1 MHGQRPATF
10 NELEALGDRLS
21 RQIKSVRIKAARGV
35 SVYTD
40 LLGTPSTFAE
50 SAGKV
55 AKVNSDED
63 SIEFGYV
70 SHSEL
75 TDVGAH
81 DHPIEVIGTPTYD
94 DFQDWL
100 NIIQSAGRICGGEIT
115 ENAAHNGTIDVAA
128 GTGFIKTT
136 DSATG
141 VTKSFDWDAD
151 TGIALT
157 DNMINYIY
165 MDYNGGAPVIGVTT
179 DRTTLDGRTEFI
191 LGKVYREGTTLHIL
205 SFGIRLTELAYNEH
219 ERLISVRGFE
229 RASGGEISETGQR
242 YLTSGAGVFYFGLN
256 RITTS
261 AQDTSGADRFTYW
274 YRDGGG
280 GWTKVTGQQ
289 QIDNTHYDDGSGALA
304 TLTANRYGVHWVYI
318 HFDSDINV
326 VYGKGNYKLAEAEN
340 AVLPDTVP
348 ELVSDF
354 GVLAA
359 KIVVQKSGANLL
371 TVKSAYKELFP
382 TTFPPKLGDLTDVNA
397 ETPNDNDVLSWD
409 AGTSRWIA
417 VTGGVSGFI
426 GLSDT
431 PASYAGSAGYFLRV
445 NATSAGYFLRVNATP
460 DAIEFRSPAQV
471 LSDLS
476 GQAGAAFSW
485 NDKNLEDVPN
495 LSNKTT
501 AAWSK
506 TIGSGG
512 DYTTWAAMI
521 ADMPDLIAHAVTVT
535 IKKGTTLTETCELK
549 NKNGLTSGASITIQA
564 EEYFPQSGELPTAS
578 SATAT
583 TLVDSSQSW
592 AVDRFID
599 CWVLIVDGT
608 GTDNGF
614 VKITDSDATSIT
626 VASWPGTQ
634 PDNTSRYLIVGALVD
649 NSASG
654 DCFQIENNT
663 ASIVFSG
670 IGVNDGNNFG
680 FLTSSNNAVE
690 FDYCGAYDC
699 DYSGFHSS
707 YNHVMIIVYC
717 GNVKCNTAD
726 SNWFGGITFSG
737 GLYGEIKY
745 CGISDNNKEGILI
758 MWNASCYVAAN
769 FGDGNGAWGTYA
781 KWGGHG
787 RIINPQ
793 CSGLSGNHSDSGTAG
808 SNSADQ
814 AVVY

>member
-70 SHSEL
+70 SHTEL

-100 NIIQSAGRICGGEIT
+100 NIIQSAGRISGGEIT

-128 GTGFIKTT
+128 GTGFIKTS
-136 DSATG
+136 DSPTG
-141 VTKSFDWDAD
+141 TTKSFDWDAD

-157 DNMINYIY
+157 DNQINYVY
-165 MDYNGGAPVIGVTT
+165 MDYNSGAPVIGVTT

-205 SFGIRLTELAYNEH
+205 SYGIRLTELAYNEH

-256 RITTS
+256 KIEAS

-326 VYGKGNYKLAEAEN
+326 VYGQGNYKLAEAEN

-397 ETPNDNDVLSWD
+397 EMPNDNDVLSWD

-431 PASYAGSAGYFLRV
+431 PANYAGSAGYFLRV
-445 NATSAGYFLRVNATP
+445 NATPNAV
-460 DAIEFRSPAQV
+460 EFRSPAEV

-476 GQAGAAFSW
+476 GQAGAAFSL
-485 NDKNLEDVPN
+485 NSQKITSLADPENAQDGATKLYVDTISPIVLLTNQSS
-495 LSNKTT
+495 LSQI
-501 AAWSK
+501 S
-506 TIGSGG
+506 IRIDMSGS
-512 DYTTWAAMI
+512 Y
-521 ADMPDLIAHAVTVT
+521 
-535 IKKGTTLTETCELK
+535 ET
-549 NKNGLTSGASITIQA
+549 
-564 EEYFPQSGELPTAS
+564 
-578 SATAT
+578 
-583 TLVDSSQSW
+583 
-592 AVDRFID
+592 FID
-599 CWVLIVDGT
+599 WGDGNFSKVSGT
-608 GTDNGF
+608 GTIYSHNYGATGF
-614 VKITDSDATSIT
+614 YTIRVYGRIGQITRFQVSDGQSTISGNIATFKPCNALTYLRLGSTSTYGDVADLPRGMSGYLRLSATSVSGDIADLPT
-626 VASWPGTQ
+626 GLTWDLYLSDTLVSAYTATSWPC
-634 PDNTSRYLIVGALVD
+634 NTS
-649 NSASG
+649 N
-654 DCFQIENNT
+654 
-663 ASIVFSG
+663 
-670 IGVNDGNNFG
+670 
-680 FLTSSNNAVE
+680 
-690 FDYCGAYDC
+690 
-699 DYSGFHSS
+699 
-707 YNHVMIIVYC
+707 
-717 GNVKCNTAD
+717 
-726 SNWFGGITFSG
+726 
-737 GLYGEIKY
+737 
-745 CGISDNNKEGILI
+745 
-758 MWNASCYVAAN
+758 
-769 FGDGNGAWGTYA
+769 
-781 KWGGHG
+781 G
-787 RIINPQ
+787 RIIDLDDL
-793 CSGLSGNHSDSGTAG
+793 GLTQGECDNILCHLDAKGITGGTLDLTGNSIPSATGLACKTNLEGKGWTVSVDS
-808 SNSADQ
+808 
-814 AVVY
+814 

>member
-1 MHGQRPATF
+1 
-10 NELEALGDRLS
+10 
-21 RQIKSVRIKAARGV
+21 
-35 SVYTD
+35 
-40 LLGTPSTFAE
+40 
-50 SAGKV
+50 
-55 AKVNSDED
+55 
-63 SIEFGYV
+63 
-70 SHSEL
+70 
-75 TDVGAH
+75 
-81 DHPIEVIGTPTYD
+81 
-94 DFQDWL
+94 
-100 NIIQSAGRICGGEIT
+100 
-115 ENAAHNGTIDVAA
+115 
-128 GTGFIKTT
+128 
-136 DSATG
+136 
-141 VTKSFDWDAD
+141 
-151 TGIALT
+151 
-157 DNMINYIY
+157 

-205 SFGIRLTELAYNEH
+205 SYGIRLTELAYNEH
-219 ERLISVRGFE
+219 ERLINVRGFE

-274 YRDGGG
+274 YRNGGG

-326 VYGKGNYKLAEAEN
+326 IYGQGNYKLAEAEN

-431 PASYAGSAGYFLRV
+431 PANYAG
-445 NATSAGYFLRVNATP
+445 SAGYFLRVNATP
-460 DAIEFRSPAQV
+460 DAIEFRSPTQV

-485 NDKNLEDVPN
+485 NDQNLEDVPN

-501 AAWSK
+501 GAWSK
-506 TIGSGG
+506 TIGSGS
-512 DYTTWAAMI
+512 DYTTWGAMI

-535 IKKGTTLTETCELK
+535 IKKGTTLTETCELM
-549 NKNGLTSGASITIQA
+549 NKNGLTSDASIAIKA
-564 EEYFPQSGELPTAS
+564 EEYFPQSGALPTAS

-583 TLVDSSQSW
+583 TLVDLSQSW

-608 GTDNGF
+608 GADNGF

-634 PDNTSRYLIVGALVD
+634 PDNTSRYLIVGALID
-649 NSASG
+649 GEGSRNWFDIGMNSV
-654 DCFQIENNT
+654 
-663 ASIVFSG
+663 SIKFYG
-670 IGVNDGNNFG
+670 IGM
-680 FLTSSNNAVE
+680 NNADPYGAFCYQNE
-690 FDYCGAYDC
+690 YLRFYYCGAYESDRTLFLLNGITSFYIDHC
-699 DYSGFHSS
+699 GVVKGNTDNSS
-707 YNHVMIIVYC
+707 SV
-717 GNVKCNTAD
+717 
-726 SNWFGGITFSG
+726 GGIWVIGGSSG
-737 GLYGEIKY
+737 VVRYS
-745 CGISDNNKEGILI
+745 GISDNKRQGILVDGMSYAMI
-758 MWNASCYVAAN
+758 TDN
-769 FGDGNGAWGTYA
+769 FGDGNGAWGTYVKSSGQA
-781 KWGGHG
+781 YITGTE
-787 RIINPQ
+787 
-793 CSGLSGNHSDSGTAG
+793 CSGSSGNHSDPGTAG
-808 SNSADQ
+808 NAHADQ
-814 AVVY
+814 AAAY

>member
-100 NIIQSAGRICGGEIT
+100 NIIQSAGRISGGEIT

-141 VTKSFDWDAD
+141 TSKSFDWDAD

-157 DNMINYIY
+157 DNRINYVY
-165 MDYNGGAPVIGVTT
+165 MDYNGGAPVVGVTT

-205 SFGIRLTELAYNEH
+205 SYGIRLTELAYNEH

-326 VYGKGNYKLAEAEN
+326 IYGQGNYKLAEAEN

-382 TTFPPKLGDLTDVNA
+382 TTFPPKLGDLVDVNA

-445 NATSAGYFLRVNATP
+445 NATP
-460 DAIEFRSPAQV
+460 DAIEFRSPAEV

-476 GQAGAAFSW
+476 GQAGAAFSLNSQKITSLADPENAQDGATKLYVDTISPIVLLTNQSVLTQVDIRINMSGSYETFIDW
-485 NDKNLEDVPN
+485 GDGDFSKVSGTGSTYSHNYGATGFYTIRVYGRIDQMTRFHISAGYGTISGNIATFRPCNALTYLRLGGTSISGDIVGLPSGMTGTLSLGGTSVSGDMANLPSGLYLDLYLND
-495 LSNKTT
+495 
-501 AAWSK
+501 
-506 TIGSGG
+506 
-512 DYTTWAAMI
+512 
-521 ADMPDLIAHAVTVT
+521 
-535 IKKGTTLTETCELK
+535 
-549 NKNGLTSGASITIQA
+549 TSV
-564 EEYFPQSGELPTAS
+564 
-578 SATAT
+578 SAYTAT
-583 TLVDSSQSW
+583 
-592 AVDRFID
+592 
-599 CWVLIVDGT
+599 
-608 GTDNGF
+608 
-614 VKITDSDATSIT
+614 
-626 VASWPGTQ
+626 SWPC
-634 PDNTSRYLIVGALVD
+634 NTR
-649 NSASG
+649 
-654 DCFQIENNT
+654 
-663 ASIVFSG
+663 
-670 IGVNDGNNFG
+670 
-680 FLTSSNNAVE
+680 NNAVINLANLGLTQGE
-690 FDYCGAYDC
+690 C
-699 DYSGFHSS
+699 DNILCHLDA
-707 YNHVMIIVYC
+707 
-717 GNVKCNTAD
+717 K
-726 SNWFGGITFSG
+726 GITG
-737 GLYGEIKY
+737 GTLNLTGNSIPSATGLACKT
-745 CGISDNNKEGILI
+745 NLEGKG
-758 MWNASCYVAAN
+758 WTVSV
-769 FGDGNGAWGTYA
+769 
-781 KWGGHG
+781 
-787 RIINPQ
+787 
-793 CSGLSGNHSDSGTAG
+793 DS
-808 SNSADQ
+808 
-814 AVVY
+814 

>member
-63 SIEFGYV
+63 SIEFGYI
-70 SHSEL
+70 SHTEL

-100 NIIQSAGRICGGEIT
+100 NIIQSAGRISGGEIT

-128 GTGFIKTT
+128 GTGFIKTS
-136 DSATG
+136 DSPTG
-141 VTKSFDWDAD
+141 LTKSFDWDAD

-157 DNMINYIY
+157 DNRINYVY
-165 MDYNGGAPVIGVTT
+165 MDYNGGAPVIGVTI

-205 SFGIRLTELAYNEH
+205 SYGIRLTELAYNEH

-256 RITTS
+256 KIETS

-289 QIDNTHYDDGSGALA
+289 QIDNIHYDDGSGALA

-318 HFDSDINV
+318 HYDSDINV
-326 VYGKGNYKLAEAEN
+326 VYGQGNYKLAEAEN

-431 PASYAGSAGYFLRV
+431 PANYAGSAGYFLRV
-445 NATSAGYFLRVNATP
+445 NATP
-460 DAIEFRSPAQV
+460 DAVEFRSPAQV

-485 NDKNLEDVPN
+485 NDQDLEDVPN

-512 DYTTWAAMI
+512 DYATWAAMI

-535 IKKGTTLTETCELK
+535 IKKGTILTETCELM
-549 NKNGLTSGASITIQA
+549 NKNGLTSDAQITIKA
-564 EEYFPQSGELPTAS
+564 EEYFPQSGALPTAS

-592 AVDRFID
+592 AIDRFID

-634 PDNTSRYLIVGALVD
+634 PDNTSRYLIVGALI
-649 NSASG
+649 
-654 DCFQIENNT
+654 DCGGTRNQAFELSNNVAT
-663 ASIVFSG
+663 VKFYG
-670 IGVNDGNNFG
+670 IGVNDADYYGIIVEYCINTEMYYCGVYGSDRSGIRLSRCISADFRYNGFVGNN
-680 FLTSSNNAVE
+680 TDNAA
-690 FDYCGAYDC
+690 GQ
-699 DYSGFHSS
+699 
-707 YNHVMIIVYC
+707 
-717 GNVKCNTAD
+717 
-726 SNWFGGITFSG
+726 GGINSDNSYVILHYNGF
-737 GLYGEIKY
+737 
-745 CGISDNNKEGILI
+745 SDNNRQGIYIANLGFGYI
-758 MWNASCYVAAN
+758 NNN
-769 FGDGNGAWGTYA
+769 FGDGNGLWGSYA
-781 KWGGHG
+781 ENSGQA
-787 RIINPQ
+787 IILGAE
-793 CSGLSGNHSDSGTAG
+793 CSGSSGNHSDAGTADTAG
-808 SNSADQ
+808 DDQ
-814 AVVY
+814 AAIFT

>member
-81 DHPIEVIGTPTYD
+81 DHPIESIGTPTYD

-100 NIIQSAGRICGGEIT
+100 NIIQSAGRISGGEIT

-128 GTGFIKTT
+128 GTGFIKTS
-136 DSATG
+136 DSAIGT
-141 VTKSFDWDAD
+141 TKSFDWDAD

-157 DNMINYIY
+157 DNQINYVY

-179 DRTTLDGRTEFI
+179 DRNTLDGRTEFI

-205 SFGIRLTELAYNEH
+205 SYGIRLTELAYNEH

-326 VYGKGNYKLAEAEN
+326 VYGQGNYKLAEAEN

-359 KIVVQKSGANLL
+359 KIVVQKSGTNLL

-409 AGTSRWIA
+409 AGTNRWIA

-431 PASYAGSAGYFLRV
+431 PANYAGSAGYFLRV
-445 NATSAGYFLRVNATP
+445 NATP
-460 DAIEFRSPAQV
+460 DAVEFRSPAQV

-476 GQAGAAFSW
+476 GQAGSAFSW
-485 NDKNLEDVPN
+485 NDKDLTSVGSIENSNFTLTYRAGDHATNYTPSHGFRRARGTVDSPN
-495 LSNKTT
+495 AVLNGDYLGQFYFTGYDGSAWRSGWNGGAGVISFATENWSSTQHGSAILFRTT
-501 AAWSK
+501 ANGSTYWSSRLIINHNGFVAINHSYPDTILDINGAFTFRKLSVDPSDPDEGSAVLWMSDGTGSGDDGDIMMKITAGAVTK
-506 TIGSGG
+506 TI
-512 DYTTWAAMI
+512 
-521 ADMPDLIAHAVTVT
+521 
-535 IKKGTTLTETCELK
+535 
-549 NKNGLTSGASITIQA
+549 
-564 EEYFPQSGELPTAS
+564 
-578 SATAT
+578 
-583 TLVDSSQSW
+583 TLVD
-592 AVDRFID
+592 F
-599 CWVLIVDGT
+599 
-608 GTDNGF
+608 
-614 VKITDSDATSIT
+614 
-626 VASWPGTQ
+626 
-634 PDNTSRYLIVGALVD
+634 
-649 NSASG
+649 SA
-654 DCFQIENNT
+654 
-663 ASIVFSG
+663 A
-670 IGVNDGNNFG
+670 
-680 FLTSSNNAVE
+680 
-690 FDYCGAYDC
+690 
-699 DYSGFHSS
+699 
-707 YNHVMIIVYC
+707 
-717 GNVKCNTAD
+717 
-726 SNWFGGITFSG
+726 
-737 GLYGEIKY
+737 
-745 CGISDNNKEGILI
+745 
-758 MWNASCYVAAN
+758 
-769 FGDGNGAWGTYA
+769 
-781 KWGGHG
+781 
-787 RIINPQ
+787 
-793 CSGLSGNHSDSGTAG
+793 
-808 SNSADQ
+808 
-814 AVVY
+814 

>member
-10 NELEALGDRLS
+10 SELEALGDRLS

-141 VTKSFDWDAD
+141 ITKSFDWDAD

-157 DNMINYIY
+157 DNQINYVY

-179 DRTTLDGRTEFI
+179 DRATLDGRTEFI

-205 SFGIRLTELAYNEH
+205 SYGIRLTELAYNEH

-318 HFDSDINV
+318 HYDSDINV
-326 VYGKGNYKLAEAEN
+326 VYGQGNYKLAEAEN

-359 KIVVQKSGANLL
+359 KIVVQKSGTNLL

-431 PASYAGSAGYFLRV
+431 PANYAGSAGYFLRV
-445 NATSAGYFLRVNATP
+445 NATP
-460 DAIEFRSPAQV
+460 DAVEFRSPAQV

-476 GQAGAAFSW
+476 GKAGAAFDW
-485 NDKNLEDVPN
+485 NGKDLVNLGTGHDAFSDYVANEHIDWTN
-495 LSNKTT
+495 ATENFKTT
-501 AAWSK
+501 GSIRGSAITSERDSYAYINVSSHHDDDWRGSFFRAYRSRGTEASPTSVVSADTIFYFDIWGYDGNSYERAGQFRGVVDGVVSDGIIPLKWQYTTMDAAGNLNVRLTIKSNGNVGIGTETPKSK
-506 TIGSGG
+506 LDVVGLPIYANNAAAITGGLTAGAFYRIGG
-512 DYTTWAAMI
+512 D
-521 ADMPDLIAHAVTVT
+521 PD
-535 IKKGTTLTETCELK
+535 
-549 NKNGLTSGASITIQA
+549 
-564 EEYFPQSGELPTAS
+564 
-578 SATAT
+578 
-583 TLVDSSQSW
+583 
-592 AVDRFID
+592 
-599 CWVLIVDGT
+599 
-608 GTDNGF
+608 
-614 VKITDSDATSIT
+614 
-626 VASWPGTQ
+626 
-634 PDNTSRYLIVGALVD
+634 
-649 NSASG
+649 
-654 DCFQIENNT
+654 
-663 ASIVFSG
+663 
-670 IGVNDGNNFG
+670 
-680 FLTSSNNAVE
+680 
-690 FDYCGAYDC
+690 
-699 DYSGFHSS
+699 
-707 YNHVMIIVYC
+707 
-717 GNVKCNTAD
+717 
-726 SNWFGGITFSG
+726 
-737 GLYGEIKY
+737 
-745 CGISDNNKEGILI
+745 
-758 MWNASCYVAAN
+758 YV
-769 FGDGNGAWGTYA
+769 
-781 KWGGHG
+781 
-787 RIINPQ
+787 
-793 CSGLSGNHSDSGTAG
+793 C
-808 SNSADQ
+808 
-814 AVVY
+814 VVH

>member
-70 SHSEL
+70 SHTEL

-81 DHPIEVIGTPTYD
+81 DHPIESIGTPTYD

-100 NIIQSAGRICGGEIT
+100 DIIQSAGRICGGEIT

-128 GTGFIKTT
+128 GTGFIKTS

-141 VTKSFDWDAD
+141 TTKSFDWDAD

-157 DNMINYIY
+157 DNMINYVY
-165 MDYNGGAPVIGVTT
+165 MDYNGGAPIIGVTT

-242 YLTSGAGVFYFGLN
+242 YLTSGAGIFYFGLN
-256 RITTS
+256 KIETL

-304 TLTANRYGVHWVYI
+304 TLTANRYGVHWVYV

-326 VYGKGNYKLAEAEN
+326 VYGQGNYKLAEAGN
-340 AVLPDTVP
+340 AVLPDSVP

-359 KIVVQKSGANLL
+359 KIVVQKSGTNLL
-371 TVKSAYKELFP
+371 TVESAYKELFP
-382 TTFPPKLGDLTDVNA
+382 TTFPPKLSDLTDVNA

-409 AGTSRWIA
+409 AGTSRWVA
-417 VTGGVSGFI
+417 EVGGGGVSTFL
-426 GLSDT
+426 GLTDT
-431 PASYAGSAGYFLRV
+431 PANYAGSAGYFLRV
-445 NATSAGYFLRVNATP
+445 NATP
-460 DAIEFRSPAQV
+460 DAVEFRSPTDV

-485 NDKNLEDVPN
+485 NDKDLEDVPN

-501 AAWSK
+501 AAWNK

-512 DYTTWAAMI
+512 DYATWAAMI
-521 ADMPDLIAHAVTVT
+521 ADMPDLIAHAVT
-535 IKKGTTLTETCELK
+535 
-549 NKNGLTSGASITIQA
+549 
-564 EEYFPQSGELPTAS
+564 
-578 SATAT
+578 
-583 TLVDSSQSW
+583 
-592 AVDRFID
+592 
-599 CWVLIVDGT
+599 
-608 GTDNGF
+608 
-614 VKITDSDATSIT
+614 
-626 VASWPGTQ
+626 
-634 PDNTSRYLIVGALVD
+634 
-649 NSASG
+649 
-654 DCFQIENNT
+654 
-663 ASIVFSG
+663 
-670 IGVNDGNNFG
+670 
-680 FLTSSNNAVE
+680 
-690 FDYCGAYDC
+690 
-699 DYSGFHSS
+699 
-707 YNHVMIIVYC
+707 
-717 GNVKCNTAD
+717 
-726 SNWFGGITFSG
+726 
-737 GLYGEIKY
+737 
-745 CGISDNNKEGILI
+745 
-758 MWNASCYVAAN
+758 
-769 FGDGNGAWGTYA
+769 
-781 KWGGHG
+781 
-787 RIINPQ
+787 
-793 CSGLSGNHSDSGTAG
+793 
-808 SNSADQ
+808 
-814 AVVY
+814 